1 MSGTRTSLSGW
12 LARMGFAD
20 VPRAER
26 DLAALGIAGGDH
38 PVLAELAQA
47 PDPDLALTGLAQVA
61 ERDSGLI
68 DGLAKDPAFRARLM
82 AVLGVSKALAAHLAR
97 HPEDTAVLRGRDA
110 DRRPEPSQLRGGL
123 LRAVGADPDDPV
135 PIAAAADAAPGAA
148 DPAARL
154 AAAYRRGLLH
164 LAARDLTGVITI
176 DQAAA
181 ELADLAD
188 AVLESALAVA
198 RAELA
203 AEHPAEAGAA
213 AAARLAIVAMGKCG
227 ARELNYASDVDV
239 IFVAEPADEQTA
251 EEAALGAATRLAAGL
266 IRVCERATPEGA
278 IFPVDPNLR
287 PEGRQGPLVRTLAS
301 HLAYY
306 DRWAKTW
313 EFQALLK
320 ARPAAGDRDLGRRY
334 VTAVAPLVWQASQ
347 RENFVEDVQAMRRR
361 VVATLPRNM
370 AGRELKL
377 GPGGL
382 RDIEFAVQL
391 LQLVHG
397 SADDRLRVPATLPAL
412 AALADGGYVGRA
424 DADDLAQ
431 AYRFLRQTEHLLQI
445 YQLRRTHTLPT
456 DPAVLRRL
464 GRAMRKSNSAN
475 PVFPNGPLVPP
486 TAARSPLAR
495 PQPGLVVPPGP
506 APLAPG
512 LPPDFRPPA
521 PGLLP
526 DFRPASGAFPGPR
539 PSASSSTA
547 AAAAPEEAFTQAWT
561 RHAQQ
566 VRRLHE
572 KLFYRPLLDA
582 VAKLPSGAARL
593 TPDAARARL
602 EALGYRDPAGA
613 LRHIEALT
621 SGLRRRAAIQRTLL
635 PVLLG
640 WFADAAEPD
649 AGLLAF
655 RQVSEALGET
665 PWFLR
670 LLRDET
676 KAAERIATVLASS
689 RYATGLL
696 LRAPE
701 AVAIFADDAELVPKT
716 ADALRSEMMAAA
728 RRHAPTLVPADAE
741 QAAVTIRSLRR
752 RELLRVAAAD
762 VLGLI
767 GLAETAEALT
777 AITTAT
783 LDAVLAIA
791 IAKIEMELRAPLPTK
806 FAVIAMGRYGG
817 HESGFGSDAD
827 VIFVHDPIDPE
838 AGPAA
843 ERQASDAAQA
853 VGTELRRLLS
863 LPAPDPP
870 LLVDA
875 DLRPEGRQGPLVRSL
890 AACRAYYERRAA
902 PWEFQA
908 LLRAEFAVGSAEL
921 GAEFIA
927 LADRFRYPADLAD
940 PAVREI
946 RRVKARIEAERIPRG
961 TDRALHLKLGPGGLS
976 DVEWTVQLLQLRYGH
991 AVEGLRTTRTL
1002 AALAAAVEAGL
1013 VTAPRRGRAERRLAL
1028 RLPRQERD
1036 HARPRPP
1043 RRRLPGQARRAHRG
1057 RPAARLQTVSRPGR
1071 SRRRRRPLLQLRRRL
1086 ERHPRPGP
1094 RGGLP
1099 PHRPPRPQGH
1109 GPPLLRLTAP
1119 SRARPPTTLPPN
1131 IQPHRAP
1138 HRPLCSQKIDLHP
1151 RVPLMQKILESF
1163 FVAEEKH
1170 SHSGLSLQVLYRR
1183 WLIRPIRPTRDAG
1196 RERPS
1201 HSRRL
1206 FEITARSSTLRAP
1219 DDCQT
1224 RRLPG
1229 AWSIGAPL

>member
-1 MSGTRTSLSGW
+1 
-12 LARMGFAD
+12 MGFAD

-26 DLAALGIAGGDH
+26 ELVSLGIATDDHPLLAAL
-38 PVLAELAQA
+38 AQA
-47 PDPDLALTGLAQVA
+47 ADPDLALIGLAQLA
-61 ERDSGLI
+61 ERDKALIKGLTA
-68 DGLAKDPAFRARLM
+68 DAGFRTRLI
-82 AVLGVSKALAAHLAR
+82 AVLGVSKALADHLAR
-97 HPEDTAVLRGRDA
+97 HPADSAVLRGRDA
-110 DRRPEPSQLRGGL
+110 DRRPEPGTVRDEL
-123 LRAVGADPDDPV
+123 LRSVGADPGDRAP
-135 PIAAAADAAPGAA
+135 AAAKAREDAKT
-148 DPAARL
+148 DPAALL
-154 AAAYRRGLLH
+154 ASAYRRRVLH
-164 LAARDLTGVITI
+164 LAARDLTGVATF
-176 DQAAA
+176 DEVAA

-188 AVLESALAVA
+188 AVLDAALAVA
-198 RAELA
+198 RAEV
-203 AEHPAEAGAA
+203 PAEAKSADAA
-213 AAARLAIVAMGKCG
+213 CARLAVVAMGKCG

-239 IFVAEPADEQTA
+239 IFVAEPADEQTT
-251 EEAALGAATRLAAGL
+251 EQEALTMATRLAAGL
-266 IRVCERATPEGA
+266 IRVCERSTPEGA

-320 ARPAAGDRDLGRRY
+320 ARPAAGDRELGERY
-334 VTAVAPLVWQASQ
+334 AKAVSPLVWQVAQ

-361 VVATLPRNM
+361 VVATLPKNM

-397 SADDRLRVPATLPAL
+397 STDDRLRVPGTLPAL
-412 AALADGGYVGRA
+412 QALADGGYVGRA
-424 DADDLAQ
+424 DAEELAQ
-431 AYRFLRQTEHLLQI
+431 AYRFLRQTEHLLQL

-464 GRAMRKSNSAN
+464 GRALRNSHSLN
-475 PVFPNGPLVPP
+475 PVTSNDRVV
-486 TAARSPLAR
+486 SPVK
-495 PQPGLVVPPGP
+495 P
-506 APLAPG
+506 
-512 LPPDFRPPA
+512 
-521 PGLLP
+521 
-526 DFRPASGAFPGPR
+526 
-539 PSASSSTA
+539 PSAAPVPHSIRVAPSGRA
-547 AAAAPEEAFTQAWT
+547 PAPEEAFTQAWT

-572 KLFYRPLLDA
+572 KLFYRPLLEA

-676 KAAERIATVLASS
+676 KAAERMAAVLASS

-716 ADALRSEMMAAA
+716 ADALRAEMMAAT
-728 RRHAPTLVPADAE
+728 RRHVAGLVSVRASLDGKPEPAMDIPAAPGGPGQRARSAADAE
-741 QAAVTIRSLRR
+741 QAAVAIRSLRR
-752 RELLRVAAAD
+752 RELFRVAASN

-777 AITTAT
+777 AITSAT
-783 LDAVLAIA
+783 LDAVLTVA
-791 IAKIEMELRAPLPTK
+791 IAKIEMEQRTPLPTR

-827 VIFVHDPIDPE
+827 VIFVHDPLP
-838 AGPAA
+838 
-843 ERQASDAAQA
+843 ASDGTGDRRASEAAQA
-853 VGTELRRLLS
+853 VGAELRRLLS

-875 DLRPEGRQGPLVRSL
+875 GLRPEGKHGPLVRSL
-890 AACRAYYERRAA
+890 AACRAYYEGRAA
-902 PWEFQA
+902 AWERQA
-908 LLRAEFAVGSAEL
+908 LLRAEFAVGDAAL

-927 LADRFRYPADLAD
+927 VADQFRYPADGLD
-940 PAVREI
+940 EPTVREI
-946 RRVKARIEAERIPRG
+946 RRIKARMESERIPRG

-976 DVEWTVQLLQLRYGH
+976 DVEWTAQLLQLQHGH
-991 AVEGLRTTRTL
+991 AVDGLRTTRTIEALDAAVAAGL
-1002 AALAAAVEAGL
+1002 ASHPDADALAAAWRFGSRIRNAIML
-1013 VTAPRRGRAERRLAL
+1013 VRGRPGDALPAKHDELTAVARLLGYKPSPSAADFRANSPSTWNDTPAQALEEDYRRT
-1028 RLPRQERD
+1028 
-1036 HARPRPP
+1036 
-1043 RRRLPGQARRAHRG
+1043 ARRARN
-1057 RPAARLQTVSRPGR
+1057 VM
-1071 SRRRRRPLLQLRRRL
+1071 
-1086 ERHPRPGP
+1086 
-1094 RGGLP
+1094 
-1099 PHRPPRPQGH
+1099 
-1109 GPPLLRLTAP
+1109 
-1119 SRARPPTTLPPN
+1119 
-1131 IQPHRAP
+1131 
-1138 HRPLCSQKIDLHP
+1138 D
-1151 RVPLMQKILESF
+1151 
-1163 FVAEEKH
+1163 
-1170 SHSGLSLQVLYRR
+1170 
-1183 WLIRPIRPTRDAG
+1183 
-1196 RERPS
+1196 
-1201 HSRRL
+1201 RL
-1206 FEITARSSTLRAP
+1206 FY
-1219 DDCQT
+1219 
-1224 RRLPG
+1224 G
-1229 AWSIGAPL
+1229 